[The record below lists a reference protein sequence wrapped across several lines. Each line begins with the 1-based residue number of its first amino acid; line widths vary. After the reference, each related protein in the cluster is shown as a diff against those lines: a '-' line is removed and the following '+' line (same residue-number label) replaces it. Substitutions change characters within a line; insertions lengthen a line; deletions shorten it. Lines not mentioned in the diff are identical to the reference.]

1 MHDGIYF
8 IRCDPRANV
17 RRGDV
22 ENLTS
27 QLRDGWY
34 QIGIFSISHILTPC
48 LQKRGMHLPYRQF
61 AFFPALP
68 DPIYEEVDRR
78 ASSPKRVFL
87 EEMFIISTSGRHL
100 GKYGRRTIFG
110 VIRPGYVIRHDT
122 FRRKRISRT
131 QRARK
136 TKVGKWVERATCKG
150 RSDDKRHGRVEVVPR
165 TTHSSR

>member
-1 MHDGIYF
+1 MHNGIYF
-8 IRCDPRANV
+8 ICCDPRANV

-22 ENLTS
+22 ENLTG
-27 QLRDGWY
+27 QLRDEWY
-34 QIGIFSISHILTPC
+34 QIGIFQISHILTPC

-68 DPIYEEVDRR
+68 DSICEEVDRR

-87 EEMFIISTSGRHL
+87 QEFSISTSGSHL
-100 GKYGRRTIFG
+100 GKHSRRTIFG
-110 VIRPGYVIRHDT
+110 VIRPGYVIRHDA

-136 TKVGKWVERATCKG
+136 TKVGKWVERATCKDG
-150 RSDDKRHGRVEVVPR
+150 QMISAMVG
-165 TTHSSR
+165 